1 MTTRHSITNPP
12 QRSVW
17 FRRGVF
23 SSPYAVGMDNS
34 VSLLELGLA
43 AARESFLTG
52 TISIAAAWSELFES
66 MLSQSGKLEWRD
78 SGPGIGRDARI
89 AYSSLLGRYMARAYL
104 TDKQK
109 VRVLVPLDEAKRA
122 LEGSPYS
129 IRKDPPCKA
138 LEADWIGL
146 DDRRLI
152 IAEAK
157 GSFNKIVGAW
167 EGPHSIP
174 DVLQTAIG
182 QAGRTAVFRLG
193 RRTPLPA
200 KRWAIASRWRNEN
213 NGCKPTLLAWESNDE
228 ALEDET
234 LEDETL
240 EDEDYRELLARFCR
254 VDLDAV
260 LEGLGHREA
269 VDTVNMPEGITRP
282 SSVLELQV
290 GNQPIEPGFAAAF
303 GPIGVYALR
312 GAHDV
317 KQLRDLRTRTP
328 DIAIAS
334 LSSQY
339 VRTIVNDPSRVDWAE
354 NDGWADAGVD
364 EKRFASRDGLTVA
377 WPTREE
383 DIGESG
389 TQD

>member
-1 MTTRHSITNPP
+1 MTTRHSIANPLL
-12 QRSVW
+12 RSVW

-23 SSPYAVGMDNS
+23 SRPYAVGMDDS

-66 MLSQSGKLEWRD
+66 MLSHSGKLEWRD

-109 VRVLVPLDEAKRA
+109 VRVLIPLDEAKRA
-122 LEGSPYS
+122 LEGSLYS
-129 IRKDPPCKA
+129 IRKDPPGKA

-146 DDRRLI
+146 DGRRLI

-182 QAGRTAVFRLG
+182 QAGRTAVFRIG

-213 NGCKPTLLAWESNDE
+213 NGCEPTLLAWESNDE
-228 ALEDET
+228 ALEDE
-234 LEDETL
+234 
-240 EDEDYRELLARFCR
+240 DYRELAARFCR

-312 GAHDV
+312 GADDV
-317 KQLRDLRTRTP
+317 TQLRDLRTRTP

-339 VRTIVNDPSRVDWAE
+339 VRTIVNDPSRVDRAE

-377 WPTREE
+377 WPTRDE